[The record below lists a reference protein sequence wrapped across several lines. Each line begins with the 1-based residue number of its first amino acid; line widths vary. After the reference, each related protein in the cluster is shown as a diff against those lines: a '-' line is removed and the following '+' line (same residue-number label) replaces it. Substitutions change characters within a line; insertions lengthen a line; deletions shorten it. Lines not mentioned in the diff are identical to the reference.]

1 MNYWLMKSEP
11 TTFGIDHLIKCTN
24 DTDHWEGVR
33 NYQARNF
40 MRDSMKIHDRA
51 FFYHSNCE
59 TPGIVGIMEIAR
71 ESHPDLTAL
80 DLNSKYYDPKSTR
93 DNPRWAMV
101 SVRFLEKFK
110 NTIPLS
116 LLKTYS
122 ELQGM
127 VLLKPGNRL
136 SITPVTEKEWTFIL
150 SLKKELKN
158 T

>member
-1 MNYWLMKSEP
+1 
-11 TTFGIDHLIKCTN
+11 
-24 DTDHWEGVR
+24 
-33 NYQARNF
+33 
-40 MRDSMKIHDRA
+40 
-51 FFYHSNCE
+51 
-59 TPGIVGIMEIAR
+59 MEIAR
-71 ESHPDLTAL
+71 EGHPDLTAL
-80 DLNSKYYDPKSTR
+80 DPNSKYYDPKSTR

-122 ELQGM
+122 ELQDM

-150 SLKKELKN
+150 SLKNGVKN

>member
-11 TTFGIDHLIKCTN
+11 TTFGIDHLMKCTN
-24 DTDHWEGVR
+24 HTDHWEGVR

-59 TPGIVGIMEIAR
+59 IPGIVGIMEIAR

-80 DLNSKYYDPKSTR
+80 DLNSQYYDPKSTR

-110 NTIPLS
+110 NTMPLS

-122 ELQGM
+122 ELQHM

-136 SITPVTEKEWTFIL
+136 SITPVTEKEWTFIS
-150 SLKKELKN
+150 SLKN
-158 T
+158 